1 MLISASTVA
10 VKVAYVLS
18 VGQRLKLFEE
28 RKGTETETSTSL
40 EATSAPILSLCSLPL
55 LDDILKLK
63 TEENGNEGNAPFFP
77 LYVLPTCL
85 NRSSCR
91 YPYMLRVLSVSLSKL
106 SGRTASCF

>member
-1 MLISASTVA
+1 MLIPASTVA

-55 LDDILKLK
+55 LNDILK
-63 TEENGNEGNAPFFP
+63 FP
-77 LYVLPTCL
+77 KQRKMATKAMPPSFPCMSFLL
-85 NRSSCR
+85 
-91 YPYMLRVLSVSLSKL
+91 
-106 SGRTASCF
+106 A